1 MKILWVKTDFLHPT
15 DRGGQ
20 IRTLETL
27 RQLHA
32 GNEVH
37 YVAYNDPAQPE
48 GVRRAPEYCH
58 RAYPV
63 KRPIPARGSA
73 RFFGQL
79 ARNLASPLPLA
90 VGRYASP
97 EMREQI
103 ASLIREHRFDSIVC
117 DFLSMVPN
125 FPDLSRC
132 VLFQHNVETVI
143 WRRHAEHAPS
153 ALRRA
158 YFRQQAS
165 RMFQCERA
173 ACRAAAHIIAVSEK
187 DAAQMT
193 DLFGVK
199 RISPVS
205 TGVDLTYFARPF
217 ARPAGSPPPPGP
229 ARNIVFVGAMDW
241 MPNIDGALWFTQKV
255 LPLIRQKLPTAR
267 LVLAGRAPVP
277 ELQALAADPLTEV
290 TGTVP
295 DIRPYLWNADI
306 SIVPLRIGGGTRL
319 KIYEAMAAGVPVVS
333 TVIGAEGLAVEDGRQ
348 ISLADTPE
356 AFAARCLALLESPEQ
371 ARALAAEALSLV
383 TERFSW
389 AQVGRHFES
398 ILKAACAA

>member
-48 GVRRAPEYCH
+48 GVRRAPEYC
-58 RAYPV
+58 RRSYPV
-63 KRPIPARGSA
+63 NRPIPSRGSA
-73 RFFGQL
+73 RFFAQL

-97 EMREQI
+97 EMRGQI
-103 ASLIREHRFDSIVC
+103 ASLIHEHRFDSIVC

-125 FPDLSRC
+125 IPDLSRC

-165 RMFQCERA
+165 RMFQCERD
-173 ACRAAAHIIAVSEK
+173 ACRSAAHIIAVSEK

-193 DLFGVK
+193 ELFGVT
-199 RISPVS
+199 RVSPVS
-205 TGVDLTYFARPF
+205 TGVDLTYFARP
-217 ARPAGSPPPPGP
+217 ADRPAQAGAAPQ
-229 ARNIVFVGAMDW
+229 IVFVGAMDW
-241 MPNIDGALWFTQKV
+241 MPNIDGALWFTEKV
-255 LPLIRQKLPTAR
+255 LPLIRAKLPTAR
-267 LVLAGRAPVP
+267 LVLAGRSPVP
-277 ELQALAADPLTEV
+277 ELKALAAADPLIEV

-295 DIRPYLWNADI
+295 DIRPYLWDADL

-333 TVIGAEGLAVEDGRQ
+333 TAIGAEGLAVEDGRH

-356 AFAARCLALLESPEQ
+356 TFAARCLALLESRVQ
-371 ARALAAEALSLV
+371 ARTLVAEALSLV
-383 TERFSW
+383 TDRFSW

-398 ILKAACAA
+398 ILKGACAA